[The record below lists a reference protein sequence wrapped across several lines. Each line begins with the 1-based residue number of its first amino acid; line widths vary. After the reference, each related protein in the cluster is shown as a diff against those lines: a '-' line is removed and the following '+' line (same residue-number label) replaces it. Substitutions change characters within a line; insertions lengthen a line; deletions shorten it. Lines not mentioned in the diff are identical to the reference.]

1 MGMIARR
8 SSKRSSN
15 QNISLA
21 PHHASKMGKSA
32 SGARSTGWQLPEL
45 GHHDRLRSTHR
56 GLSRI

>member
-1 MGMIARR
+1 
-8 SSKRSSN
+8 
-15 QNISLA
+15 
-21 PHHASKMGKSA
+21 MGKSA